1 MMLYIIPYLFYSLL
15 ALLGIFLQGEF
26 FSFIPIFGV
35 KPDLLLI
42 IALLAGLH
50 TGEKN
55 GAVAGAIVGFWADLL
70 IAGYFGIHI
79 LVYALIGFLAG
90 AIKNKKIFKTY
101 PGYFFVIL
109 LASLA
114 SGILFVVGYT
124 LVGANYGFWQSIFA
138 VTIPYT
144 LYNCILVVIFFPAI
158 FIYRRYHGLRI
169 GYVDMFG
176 GGVILISGNRR
187 VDLAYVKERKE
198 NRKSNRNSSVKR
210 GKRSKAKKSS
220 PSQLTRG
227 KAKGQKP
234 SVSQSMPKKYN
245 TSDHSENDSR
255 ERSSYYNEGYYGPS
269 YREEDYPYG
278 QKSKEDNQ
286 KNYYGESKKRT
297 DKTRHKKNKSVK
309 RNSKGKR

>member
-15 ALLGIFLQGEF
+15 ALLGILLQGEV

-42 IALLAGLH
+42 LALLAGFH

-55 GAVAGAIVGFWADLL
+55 GAVAGAVVGFWADLL

-90 AIKNKKIFKTY
+90 SIRNKRIFKSY
-101 PGYFFVIL
+101 PGYFFLVL
-109 LASLA
+109 LASLV
-114 SGILFVVGYT
+114 SGILFVIGYT
-124 LVGANYGFWQSIFA
+124 LVGANYGFWQSLFA
-138 VTIPYT
+138 ITIPHT
-144 LYNCILVVIFFPAI
+144 LYNCILVVIAFPAI

-176 GGVILISGNRR
+176 GGVILITGNRR

-198 NRKSNRNSSVKR
+198 KHRSNRSSSSKKGKKHKKTRPSELSR
-210 GKRSKAKKSS
+210 GK
-220 PSQLTRG
+220 T
-227 KAKGQKP
+227 KGQRP
-234 SVSQSMPKKYN
+234 SVSQPQAKKYSS
-245 TSDHSENDSR
+245 TQGEKDSM

-269 YREEDYPYG
+269 YREEPSPYQ
-278 QKSKEDNQ
+278 QKYKEDDQ
-286 KNYYGESKKRT
+286 KAYHNKNRT
-297 DKTRHKKNKSVK
+297 DKTRNKKNKSVK